1 MSKIVVI
8 TGAGSGIGRAA
19 ALAFAARGDRVV
31 LAGRRAEALEETRAL
46 LADPALGLAVPAD
59 VTDAAAVAG
68 LFEAAVRA
76 FGRVDVLFNNAGAFG
91 AGGSVDLI
99 DPAAWR
105 HLVEVNLTG
114 SFLAA
119 AEAFRRMKAQ
129 DPQGG
134 RIINNGSISAHH
146 PRPFSAAYTATKHAI
161 TGLTKSI
168 SLDGRPFGITCGQ
181 IDIGNAA
188 TGMTGQMAVGMPQ
201 ADGTIRPEPLMD
213 VARAAEAV
221 VFMAHQPPEADI
233 SFLTIAAAAMPFVGR
248 G

>member
-1 MSKIVVI
+1 MSKTIVI
-8 TGAGSGIGRAA
+8 TGAGSGIGRAT

-31 LAGRRAEALEETRAL
+31 LAGRRAEALAETRAL
-46 LADPALGLAVPAD
+46 LADPALGLAVPTD
-59 VTDAAAVAG
+59 VTDEAAVAQ
-68 LFEAAVRA
+68 LFEAAANA

-114 SFLAA
+114 SFLCA

-129 DPQGG
+129 VPQGG

-168 SLDGRPFGITCGQ
+168 SLDGRAFGITCGQ

-201 ADGTIRPEPLMD
+201 ADGTIKPEPLMD
-213 VARAAEAV
+213 VAQAAEAV
-221 VFMAHQPPEADI
+221 VFMAHQPAGADL
-233 SFLTIAAAAMPFVGR
+233 SFLTIAATCMPFIGR

>member
-1 MSKIVVI
+1 MSKTIVI
-8 TGAGSGIGRAA
+8 TGAGSGIGRAT

-31 LAGRRAEALEETRAL
+31 LAGRRAEALAETRSL
-46 LADPALGLAVPAD
+46 LADPALGLAVPTD
-59 VTDAAAVAG
+59 VTDEAAVAQ
-68 LFEAAVRA
+68 LFEAAAGA

-114 SFLAA
+114 SFLCA
-119 AEAFRRMKAQ
+119 AEAFRHMKAQ
-129 DPQGG
+129 VPQGG

-168 SLDGRPFGITCGQ
+168 SLDGRAFGITCGQ

-201 ADGTIRPEPLMD
+201 ADGSIKPEPLMD
-213 VARAAEAV
+213 VAQAAEAV
-221 VFMAHQPPEADI
+221 VFMAHQPAGADL
-233 SFLTIAAAAMPFVGR
+233 SFLTIAATRMPFIGR

>member
-1 MSKIVVI
+1 MSKTIVI
-8 TGAGSGIGRAA
+8 TGAGSGIGRATA
-19 ALAFAARGDRVV
+19 MAFAARGDRVV
-31 LAGRRAEALEETRAL
+31 LAGRRAEALAETRAL
-46 LADPALGLAVPAD
+46 LADPALGLAVPTD
-59 VTDAAAVAG
+59 VTDEAAVAR
-68 LFEAAVRA
+68 LFEATASA

-91 AGGSVDLI
+91 AGGSVDLV

-114 SFLAA
+114 SFLCA

-129 DPQGG
+129 APQGG

-168 SLDGRPFGITCGQ
+168 SLDGRAFGITCGQ

-201 ADGTIRPEPLMD
+201 ADGSIKPEPLMD
-213 VARAAEAV
+213 VAQAAAAV
-221 VFMAHQPPEADI
+221 VFMAHQPAGADL
-233 SFLTIAAAAMPFVGR
+233 SFLTIAATRMPFIGR

>member
-1 MSKIVVI
+1 MTKTVVI
-8 TGAGSGIGRAA
+8 TGAGSGIGRAT
-19 ALAFAARGDRVV
+19 ALAFAARANPVV
-31 LAGRRAEALEETRAL
+31 LAGRRAEPLEETRAL
-46 LADPALGLAVPAD
+46 LPDPALGLVVPTD
-59 VTDAAAVAG
+59 VTDEAAVAR
-68 LFEAAVRA
+68 LFEAAVDT
-76 FGRVDVLFNNAGAFG
+76 FGRVDVLFNNAGIFG
-91 AGGSVDLI
+91 AGGSVDLV
-99 DPAAWR
+99 DVAVWR
-105 HLVEVNLTG
+105 ALVEVNLTG
-114 SFLAA
+114 SFLCA
-119 AEAFRRMKAQ
+119 AEAFRVMKAQ
-129 DPQGG
+129 APQGG

-201 ADGTIRPEPLMD
+201 ADGSIKPESRMD

-221 VFMAHQPPEADI
+221 VFMACQPAEADI
-233 SFLTIAAAAMPFVGR
+233 SFLTIAATTMPFIGR